1 MSKKTLIF
9 VLKLIVA
16 IATTVLTALGVS
28 TLTACSVS
36 KSVESVGKATIVTT
50 DTTIVTHSGYL
61 KFKK

>member
-16 IATTVLTALGVS
+16 IVTAVLSVLGASALTS
-28 TLTACSVS
+28 CSVS

-50 DTTIVTHSGYL
+50 DTTIVSHSGYL